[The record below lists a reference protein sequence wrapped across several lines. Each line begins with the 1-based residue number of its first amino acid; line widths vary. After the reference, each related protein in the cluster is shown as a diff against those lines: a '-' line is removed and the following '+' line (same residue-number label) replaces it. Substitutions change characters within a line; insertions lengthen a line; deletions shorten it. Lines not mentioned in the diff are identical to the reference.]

1 MSQIVDNLIAFRV
14 LYMLVTPFEKT
25 KAYAL
30 GVIDKNG
37 NPLKKIRDMSQ
48 EERDNY
54 TMLHRLVFRV
64 KKIMNKV
71 PIINTRLGT
80 IAAAYFLVK
89 ECLDNDKSILM
100 IEEEYVDL
108 VRKIQQEDIML
119 VDEYLLVEEFLQ
131 VLKEEDGVGGVPPTN
146 HAGAGVKTD
155 EPIVRKKKF
164 GKFTVKP
171 PIFSRFATGKKSS
184 GLKEQFGIGDAED
197 DIYLFA
203 KNNPNSVVMIQNSD
217 TEETKFV
224 SFSVEEE
231 SIWNRMRSVQVVG
244 V

>member
-1 MSQIVDNLIAFRV
+1 
-14 LYMLVTPFEKT
+14 MLVTPFEKT

-48 EERDNY
+48 VERDNY

-119 VDEYLLVEEFLQ
+119 VDEYLLVEEFLREQ
-131 VLKEEDGVGGVPPTN
+131 EGIGGGVPPTN

-171 PIFSRFATGKKSS
+171 PVFARFMPGKKSS
-184 GLKEQFGIGDAED
+184 GLKEQFGIGDVED
-197 DIYLFA
+197 DIYEFA
-203 KNNPNSVVMIQNSD
+203 KNNPNSVVMLENSD

-224 SFSVEEE
+224 SFSVDEE
-231 SIWNRMRSVQVVG
+231 SIWNRMQSVQVVG